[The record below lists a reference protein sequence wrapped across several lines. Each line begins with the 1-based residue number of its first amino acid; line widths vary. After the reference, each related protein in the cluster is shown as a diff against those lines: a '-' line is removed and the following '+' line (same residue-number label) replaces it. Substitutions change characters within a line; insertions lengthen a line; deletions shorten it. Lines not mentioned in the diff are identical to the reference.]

1 MNVILLEVM
10 KEHFPKLL
18 KRPLTRILII
28 VVAIIAYGAIGF
40 HFIES
45 QTWTVSLYW
54 TFVTIGTVGY
64 GDYSPKTPLGM
75 YFTITLIVMGIGT
88 FAVAIESIVEVITS
102 KQQMKIMGLINVK
115 RSKHVVICGWT
126 ESTVECIKEFGKNSE
141 VFVLDEDEAVR
152 KKALKT
158 GVNFIHGDPTRVK
171 DLNKANVKGAK
182 AVIVDME
189 SDSHT
194 IHCILGIR
202 KIDKNVRI
210 VAEAQRY
217 ENIDQ
222 IKLAGASQ
230 VISPFVISG
239 RLMYKSIEGGY
250 ETMFVQDVLAE
261 HKEREL
267 REVEICPKSY
277 FAGKKVRDADLHH
290 RTGIVLVGIG
300 KKGHLIIDPPRDT
313 VIEEGDIILGIGKPE
328 EFDKMENDEIIGEIS

>member
-1 MNVILLEVM
+1 MFVVFELIREN
-10 KEHFPKLL
+10 FPKLL
-18 KRPLTRILII
+18 KRPLTRILIL
-28 VVAIIAYGAIGF
+28 VVAVIAYGTIGF
-40 HFIES
+40 HLIENQS
-45 QTWTVSLYW
+45 WVVSLYW

-75 YFTITLIVMGIGT
+75 YFTITLLVMGIGT

-126 ESTVECIKEFGKNSE
+126 ESTVECIKEIGKDNE

-152 KKALKT
+152 KKALKN
-158 GVNFIHGDPTRVK
+158 GVNFVHGDPTREK

-202 KIDKNVRI
+202 KIDSNVRI
-210 VAEAQRY
+210 IAEAQRY

-239 RLMYKSIEGGY
+239 RLMYKSIDGGY
-250 ETMFVQDVLAE
+250 EAMFVQDVLAE
-261 HKEREL
+261 HKDREMK
-267 REVEICPKSY
+267 EVEVTSNSY
-277 FAGKKVRDADLHH
+277 FAGKTIREADLHH
-290 RTGIVLVGIG
+290 KTGVVLVGIG
-300 KKGHLIIDPPRDT
+300 KQGKLTIDPPREFL
-313 VIEEGDIILGIGKPE
+313 IEEGDIILGIAKPD
-328 EFDKMENDEIIGEIS
+328 EFERLENNELLNEFS

>member
-1 MNVILLEVM
+1 MFVVFEVLR
-10 KEHFPKLL
+10 ENFPKLI
-18 KRPLTRILII
+18 KRPLTRILIL
-28 VVAIIAYGAIGF
+28 VVAVIAYGAIGF

-45 QTWTVSLYW
+45 QNWTVSIYW

-64 GDYSPKTPLGM
+64 GDYSPKTPMGM
-75 YFTITLIVMGIGT
+75 YFTITLLVMGIGT

-126 ESTVECIKEFGKNSE
+126 ESTVECIKEIGKDNE
-141 VFVLDEDEAVR
+141 VFILDENEGVR
-152 KKALKT
+152 KKALKN
-158 GVNFIHGDPTRVK
+158 GVNFVHGDPTRVK

-202 KIDKNVRI
+202 KIDQNVRI
-210 VAEAQRY
+210 IAEAQRY

-222 IKLAGASQ
+222 IKLAGANQ

-239 RLMYKSIEGGY
+239 RLMYKSIDGGY
-250 ETMFVQDVLAE
+250 EAMFVQDVLAE
-261 HKEREL
+261 HKEREMK
-267 REVEICPKSY
+267 EVTVGPTSY
-277 FAGKKVRDADLHH
+277 FAGKSVREADLHH
-290 RTGIVLVGIG
+290 KTGIVLVGIG
-300 KKGHLIIDPPRDT
+300 KQGKLTIDPPRDFI
-313 VIEEGDIILGIGKPE
+313 IEVGDIILGIGKPFEFERLEKE
-328 EFDKMENDEIIGEIS
+328 EFPNEIS